1 MTISIYLY
9 QYLHS
14 LWAPY
19 WYEQVHKSTGY
30 GTGIDSS
37 RNEQSSLHM
46 SLPVL
51 LGDKL
56 EVYREC
62 LPFAELL
69 LSRAVGKDLLC
80 PHTSRPD
87 VPRSYQ
93 LPNTGNSKVT
103 KIQKPVLGDPR
114 NQNTLAWIGEK
125 LYPRELARVS
135 VFDSSVQGGD
145 AVWEGLRIYNYKI
158 FKLEEHLDR
167 LFHSA
172 KAIAFTNVPSRA
184 FIKMAIFKTLQVN
197 GMFDN
202 THIRLTL
209 TRGVKITSSMN
220 PHFNVFGT
228 TLIVLP
234 EWKPPVNPTTYDNDK
249 GISLITASGRRNQP
263 QCLDSKIHHNNLLNN
278 SKFLIIYLHIIYLYI
293 CINICIYGP

>member
-1 MTISIYLY
+1 M
-9 QYLHS
+9 
-14 LWAPY
+14 WAPY

-30 GTGIDSS
+30 GAGIDSV
-37 RNEQSSLHM
+37 RQEQSPRM
-46 SLPVL
+46 SLPAL
-51 LGDKL
+51 TGDKL

-69 LSRAVGKDLLC
+69 LSRAIGKDLLC

-87 VPRSYQ
+87 VPRSYH
-93 LPNTGNSKVT
+93 LPAVTSDAPKV
-103 KIQKPVLGDPR
+103 QKPVLGDPR
-114 NQNTLAWIGEK
+114 NQNTLAWIGDK
-125 LYPRELARVS
+125 LYPREQARVS
-135 VFDSSVQGGD
+135 AFDSSVQGGD

-158 FKLEEHLDR
+158 FKLDEHLDR

-172 KAIAFTNVPSRA
+172 KAIAFENVPTRA
-184 FIKMAIFKTLQVN
+184 FIKSAIFKTLQVN

-249 GISLITASGRRNQP
+249 GIPLITASGRRNPP

-278 SKFLIIYLHIIYLYI
+278 SK
-293 CINICIYGP
+293 

>member
-1 MTISIYLY
+1 M
-9 QYLHS
+9 
-14 LWAPY
+14 
-19 WYEQVHKSTGY
+19 HKSTGY
-30 GTGIDSS
+30 GAGIDST
-37 RNEQSSLHM
+37 RQVDAHLC
-46 SLPVL
+46 LPAL
-51 LGDKL
+51 TADKL

-69 LSRAVGKDLLC
+69 LSRAVGKDFLC

-93 LPNTGNSKVT
+93 LSTVTGPT
-103 KIQKPVLGDPR
+103 KIEKPVLGDPR
-114 NQNTLAWIGEK
+114 NQNTLAWIGDR
-125 LYPRELARVS
+125 LYPREQARVS
-135 VFDSSVQGGD
+135 AFDSSVQGGD
-145 AVWEGLRIYNYKI
+145 AVWEGLRIYNYKV
-158 FKLEEHLDR
+158 FKLDEHLDR

-172 KAIAFTNVPSRA
+172 KAVAFKNVPSRQ
-184 FIKMAIFKTLQVN
+184 FIKSAIFKTLQVN

-220 PHFNVFGT
+220 PVFNVFGT
-228 TLIVLP
+228 TLIILP

-249 GISLITASGRRNQP
+249 GIPLITASGRRNPP

-278 SKFLIIYLHIIYLYI
+278 SKYCFIHI
-293 CINICIYGP
+293 

>member
-1 MTISIYLY
+1 
-9 QYLHS
+9 
-14 LWAPY
+14 
-19 WYEQVHKSTGY
+19 
-30 GTGIDSS
+30 
-37 RNEQSSLHM
+37 M

-51 LGDKL
+51 SADKL

-62 LPFAELL
+62 FPFAELL
-69 LSRAVGKDLLC
+69 LSRALGKDLLC

-87 VPRSYQ
+87 IPRSYQ
-93 LPNTGNSKVT
+93 LTTSTTTAIGSETFNSVEVTITKV
-103 KIQKPVLGDPR
+103 QKPVLGDCR
-114 NQNTLAWIGEK
+114 NENTLAWIGDRI
-125 LYPRELARVS
+125 LPREQARVS
-135 VFDSSVQGGD
+135 AFDSSVQGGD

-184 FIKMAIFKTLQVN
+184 FIKSAIFKTLQVN
-197 GMFDN
+197 GMYNN

-249 GISLITASGRRNQP
+249 GIPLITASGRRNPP

-278 SKFLIIYLHIIYLYI
+278 RKFVVVLVYI
-293 CINICIYGP
+293 